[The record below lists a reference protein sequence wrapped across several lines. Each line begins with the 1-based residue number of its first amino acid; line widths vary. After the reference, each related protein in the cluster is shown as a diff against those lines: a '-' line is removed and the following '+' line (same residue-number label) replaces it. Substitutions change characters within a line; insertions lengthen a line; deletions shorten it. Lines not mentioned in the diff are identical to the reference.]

1 MIIKVFIFSSLYYKI
16 LSIIPEEH
24 ISRMEGG
31 VDTTMTNSAK
41 FKTCNF
47 AVYIFFITTHIP
59 WGDIVKDIKNVSS
72 IFS

>member
-1 MIIKVFIFSSLYYKI
+1 MIIKAFIFSSLYYKI
-16 LSIIPEEH
+16 LSIIPEDH
-24 ISRMEGG
+24 ISGMEGG
-31 VDTTMTNSAK
+31 VDTTMANSAK